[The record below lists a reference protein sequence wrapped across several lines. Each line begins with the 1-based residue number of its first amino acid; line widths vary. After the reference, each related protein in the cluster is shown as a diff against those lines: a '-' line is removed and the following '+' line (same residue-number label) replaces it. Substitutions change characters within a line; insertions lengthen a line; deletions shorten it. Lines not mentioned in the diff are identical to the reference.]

1 MGQTVISYAEL
12 ANAAGTDLGYSEW
25 RTVTQ
30 EQVNTFAD
38 AADDHQ
44 WIHTDPEKAKDG
56 PFGAPIA
63 HGYLTLSLQIAFWT
77 EMFEVE
83 GVKTKVNYGLE
94 KVRFPAP
101 VPVGSNIRM
110 KATIAEVEE
119 VKGGYQIAVD
129 QTVEIEGGAKPVVVS
144 RGLYRFY
151 A

>member
-1 MGQTVISYAEL
+1 MTTTVAY
-12 ANAAGTDLGYSEW
+12 TDLASLVGADLGFSEW

-56 PFGAPIA
+56 PFGGPIA
-63 HGYLTLSLQIAFWT
+63 HGYLSLSLQIAFWSELFDVT
-77 EMFEVE
+77 
-83 GVKTKVNYGLE
+83 GVSTRVNYGLE

-101 VPVGSNIRM
+101 VPVGANIRM

-129 QTVEIEGGAKPVVVS
+129 QVVEVEGAAKPSVVS
-144 RGLYRFY
+144 RGIYRFY